1 MDKDNL
7 DIQRILN
14 GLSTDKLDS
23 AGGEIQQQIL
33 TAFCLITFGVLLTF
47 TGLIGLVIRLAAF
60 VRFYFLISLRPR
72 MRPSPSL
79 RRKPVPKLP

>member
-14 GLSTDKLDS
+14 GFSTDKLDS

-47 TGLIGLVIRLAAF
+47 TGLIGLVMRLAAF
-60 VRFYFLISLRPR
+60 VRLYFLISLRPR
-72 MRPSPSL
+72 MRPSL
-79 RRKPVPKLP
+79 RRKQVPKLP